1 MSCFVFLYMLLFL
14 HASLHGRRRRR
25 ILENKQCVDEERIE
39 SCETLLRQARQVAS
53 EAEARF
59 DEVCSR

>member
-1 MSCFVFLYMLLFL
+1 MLLFL